1 MQNNTSNT
9 VSDLLTAK
17 DLLRDKQRV
26 GFIVPKVLLQELD
39 KVTSKRGKSQF
50 VTRAIA
56 KAIDEKKKGEKERAL
71 AKKYHAFGSEASSMA
86 EEWNSFDL
94 KSWDKL

>member
-1 MQNNTSNT
+1 MQKYTT
-9 VSDLLTAK
+9 GDIVDQLTTK
-17 DLLRDKQRV
+17 ENLEIKQRV
-26 GFIVPKVLLQELD
+26 GFIIPKTILQELD